1 MQPLWLLL
9 YLHGC
14 WDGEI
19 QFWVLGHWSNVIGQ
33 KVILVFIK
41 SSSSHQNHKINQ
53 MFSKKNFSPQQV
65 ALFTALP
72 IASAIALTTF
82 VSELEWRYIA
92 ILFIGFFIFSYL
104 LVYFTV
110 QRFIYRKIKIIYK
123 LIYQTKASKR
133 EEFYYK
139 SILPQKS
146 ITEVKDDVEKW
157 AENHSA
163 EIEVLKKNEAYR
175 KEFLLN
181 LSHELKTPIF
191 AIQGYVD
198 TLLNGALDKP
208 EVNKKFL
215 HNASKNI
222 ERLVNLVDDL
232 DEISKL
238 EMGEQLLFKQNFI
251 IQDVIKE
258 VFELL
263 SIRADEKQIKCSIK
277 KGCEEP
283 ITVFAD
289 KEKIRQVLINI
300 IDNAIK
306 YGKQNGEVEGSVY
319 KVDGKRVLIE
329 ISDDGAG
336 MAEEH
341 LSRIFERFYRTD
353 LARSRKIG
361 GSGLGLAICKH
372 IVEAHGD
379 TIHVRSKIE
388 VGSTFGFTLQA
399 TRNI

>member
-1 MQPLWLLL
+1 
-9 YLHGC
+9 
-14 WDGEI
+14 
-19 QFWVLGHWSNVIGQ
+19 
-33 KVILVFIK
+33 
-41 SSSSHQNHKINQ
+41 
-53 MFSKKNFSPQQV
+53 MFSTKNFSPQQV
-65 ALFTALP
+65 ALATALP
-72 IASAIALTTF
+72 IALLISVIAFLAG
-82 VSELEWRYIA
+82 VKWSYVL
-92 ILFIGFFIFSYL
+92 ILLAGVFLFSYL
-104 LVYFTV
+104 LIYFTV
-110 QRFIYRKIKIIYK
+110 QRFLYRKIKIIYK
-123 LIYQTKASKR
+123 LIYQTKASKK

-139 SILPQKS
+139 NILPQKS
-146 ITEVKDDVEKW
+146 ISEVSEDVEKW
-157 AENHSA
+157 AESHSA
-163 EIEVLKKNEAYR
+163 EIDTLKKNEAYR

-198 TLLNGALDKP
+198 TLLNGALDKS

-215 HNASKNI
+215 NNASKNI
-222 ERLVNLVDDL
+222 DRLVNLVDDL

-238 EMGEQLLFKQNFI
+238 EMGEQMLYKENFI

-263 SIRADEKQIKCSIK
+263 SIKADEFQIKCLIK
-277 KGCEEP
+277 RGCEEP

-289 KEKIRQVLINI
+289 KEKIRQVLINL

-306 YGKQNGEVEGSVY
+306 YGKQNGEIEGSVY
-319 KVDGKRVLIE
+319 KVDGKRVLVE
-329 ISDDGAG
+329 ISDNGAG
-336 MAEEH
+336 IAEEH

-372 IVEAHGD
+372 IVEAHEH
-379 TIHVRSKIE
+379 TIHVRSKID

-399 TRNI
+399 TKSL